1 MRYIYFPDLDERA
14 FLFTPL
20 LKRSYWI
27 LNEDLNRVYRRYYL
41 LEDSE
46 QEHVPI
52 SHTFV
57 GSQIHYI
64 YPKPNW
70 VALYPTTTKDKS
82 MSNDMG
88 LKGSA
93 VSLLL
98 TMIDHGLSPILA
110 AVSITLIEDG
120 HLNQVLSDY
129 LVRYYMVMALNWWSG
144 YHYSDLDLILTITFY
159 SPTEPL
165 IHSTTDKRGSHTL
178 KQYRE
183 HVNKVVINGTT
194 LYSNYGVAGNI
205 SQIELRALEHKYK

>member
-14 FLFTPL
+14 FLLTPL
-20 LKRSYWI
+20 LKRSLWVFK
-27 LNEDLNRVYRRYYL
+27 NSRYFL
-41 LEDSE
+41 LEDNE
-46 QEHVPI
+46 QEHQPI

-64 YPKPNW
+64 YPKPDW
-70 VALYPTTTKDKS
+70 VAIYPKKIETDVLL
-82 MSNDMG
+82 SNDMC

-98 TMIDHGLSPILA
+98 TMIDHSLSPVLA

-120 HLNQVLSDY
+120 HLNQVLADY
-129 LVRYYMVMALNWWSG
+129 LVRYYMVMALDWWAG

-159 SPTEPL
+159 SPTEPAKQ
-165 IHSTTDKRGSHTL
+165 SDKTHTL

-183 HVNKVVINGTT
+183 HVNKIVVNGTT
-194 LYSNYGVAGNI
+194 LYNYGVAGNI
-205 SQIELRALEHKYK
+205 TPIELRALEYKYK